1 MINLYN
7 KFDKIDASINRWLVR
22 YSVILLRISMGA
34 VFFGFGVL
42 KFFPN
47 VSPAQSI
54 ATHTLS
60 VMSFGL
66 LPASVSIVFVAS
78 LECAIGLCF
87 LTGKFLRIAVWL
99 LLFELIGILSPL
111 VLLPGELFTGP
122 FHAPNLLGQ
131 YVLKDVILAGAG
143 MVIAA
148 NLRKASLSTKY
159 EVERERLSTSGHQMR
174 EEADPLT
181 QPVPMPGLL
190 KNRVIPSDDMARTIL
205 SDARENKSV
214 SKRTISR
221 ERGA

>member
-1 MINLYN
+1 MSDLYS
-7 KFDKIDASINRWLVR
+7 KFDRVDASINRWLVR
-22 YSVILLRISMGA
+22 YSIRLLRVSLGA
-34 VFFGFGVL
+34 VFLGFGVL

-54 ATHTLS
+54 TTQTLA

-66 LPASVSIVFVAS
+66 VPASVSLIFVAS

-99 LLFELIGILSPL
+99 LLLELIGILSPL
-111 VLLPGELFTGP
+111 VLLPQELFTGP

-148 NLRKASLSTKY
+148 TLRKAPLNPNQEVVRESPSTCGRQAKEEGKFSPHPVLIPVLLRDRLMLSGDVDRPMK
-159 EVERERLSTSGHQMR
+159 VEDHRR
-174 EEADPLT
+174 A
-181 QPVPMPGLL
+181 
-190 KNRVIPSDDMARTIL
+190 
-205 SDARENKSV
+205 
-214 SKRTISR
+214 
-221 ERGA
+221 

>member
-7 KFDKIDASINRWLVR
+7 KFDKVDESINRWLVR

-54 ATHTLS
+54 ATQTLNLI
-60 VMSFGL
+60 SFGL
-66 LPASVSIVFVAS
+66 LPATISRVFVAS

-87 LTGKFLRIAVWL
+87 LTGKFLRMAVWL

-143 MVIAA
+143 LVIAA
-148 NLRKASLSTKY
+148 NLRRSPLSTEQK
-159 EVERERLSTSGHQMR
+159 VESKEHSTSGQQMM
-174 EEADPLT
+174 EEVEPFT
-181 QPVPMPGLL
+181 QPVLIPSLL
-190 KNRVIPSDDMARTIL
+190 KNRVIPSDDTDRSL
-205 SDARENKSV
+205 LLDAHERKSV
-214 SKRTISR
+214 SKPMVSR
-221 ERGA
+221 ER